1 MLSGSNSKIF
11 SISIHAPHSPS
22 PCSSNYHI
30 PITWAINLSSSLMS
44 SPSTSFRVMCTV
56 HATVAVTCGV
66 LMMFYLNEISA
77 FGHGEETAIKLQGS
91 TPHDQLLIQT
101 SDSLSGMLLVVI
113 GVFLLMVSSVRDK
126 DFQTF
131 FAKGC
136 VLIHVSMAVWR
147 IYFER
152 RLEDLAWDWP
162 RQAAGD
168 IILGLSW
175 VLFLVHSWK
184 EKYDWSTSEED
195 ERALLL

>member
-1 MLSGSNSKIF
+1 
-11 SISIHAPHSPS
+11 
-22 PCSSNYHI
+22 
-30 PITWAINLSSSLMS
+30 MS

-184 EKYDWSTSEED
+184 EKYD
-195 ERALLL
+195 